1 MILHTVFSI
10 GLEACIGTCC
20 NMPLFS
26 PLTSQHVFPLS
37 MKPVRKHFDFVNIG
51 CLVCSEASRV
61 ALSKA
66 YRYEISLFIALE
78 ENPNILHSI
87 LPMSSLSCHG
97 CFIPQT
103 RATHFKSLISPS
115 IDREMFPSLSPSF
128 DLSP

>member
-1 MILHTVFSI
+1 MILHTVFST
-10 GLEACIGTCC
+10 GLEACVGT
-20 NMPLFS
+20 PLFS
-26 PLTSQHVFPLS
+26 LLTSQHVSPLS

-66 YRYEISLFIALE
+66 YRYKSSVFIALE

-87 LPMSSLSCHG
+87 LPMSSLSCRG

-103 RATHFKSLISPS
+103 RTTHFKSLILPS
-115 IDREMFPSLSPSF
+115 IDHEMFPSLSPSF